1 MTLTREN
8 ELIEAFETFH
18 ADNPHVYD
26 ELRELVQIIVARN
39 IRRISIRM
47 LWEVMRWNFL
57 VQTITDDGYKLNDHH
72 CAFYARM
79 LMERGDA
86 PAGMFSLRGSA
97 ADAR

>member
-1 MTLTREN
+1 MTDN
-8 ELIEAFETFH
+8 ELITEFETFH
-18 ADNPHVYD
+18 ADNPHVYV
-26 ELRELVQIIVARN
+26 ELCELVTMMVRRD
-39 IRRISIRM
+39 IRRIGIRM

-57 VQTITDDGYKLNDHH
+57 IQTVDESGYKLNDHY